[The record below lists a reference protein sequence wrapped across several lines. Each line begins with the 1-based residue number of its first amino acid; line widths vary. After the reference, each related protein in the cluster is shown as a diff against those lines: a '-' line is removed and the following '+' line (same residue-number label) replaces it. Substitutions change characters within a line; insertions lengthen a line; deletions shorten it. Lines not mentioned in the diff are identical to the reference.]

1 MVGGRKAPFLPPPTR
16 VRLGVLELSHH
27 ACAAPLVHS
36 LSRPFSL
43 SGEVCF
49 FGRSAYFAEEAAYSN
64 SYRHRT
70 GGAAGESQLFLAL
83 VAVGRPE
90 ERTFGVPSD
99 AACKATK
106 HPAAG
111 FDSIHAD
118 VGGPGKAVMA
128 YKVAGLFLVPV
139 FTSVYAA
146 WRTR

>member
-1 MVGGRKAPFLPPPTR
+1 MRCPSR
-16 VRLGVLELSHH
+16 
-27 ACAAPLVHS
+27 PLA

-43 SGEVCF
+43 SGDVCF
-49 FGRSAYFAEEAAYSN
+49 FGRAAYFAEEAAYSN
-64 SYRHRT
+64 SYRHRA

-128 YKVAGLFLVPV
+128 YKVRGGGGGQPYVHAPPTLGREAGRPPKAL
-139 FTSVYAA
+139 A